1 MNLIDEMQTYRG
13 VILNES
19 FNRRPLRIIPEPTQ
33 HQPSYFLVKLGVK
46 ELGSFW
52 PSAKMPGRWEC
63 ESFVGG
69 RGLMGLSTITAVIDV
84 FYDDAN
90 ISNRPDVSEVLAKN
104 NMSEDAS
111 DYLPSFINE
120 KMDNKKTAAL
130 KKKEHQLTLAIRAKQ
145 KNKWG
150 SIKESVPT
158 GSMPLGNGGER
169 IITSHS
175 GDKFRVPSEKEVIE
189 YRNAVK
195 NKDWDKVQ
203 NFEENWELIDE
214 SKVTP
219 GPFSKKGKLKEGYE
233 GNDYSSGWT
242 DAIKE
247 AADYVSGAGYPLL
260 ADELK
265 DNLLD

>member
-1 MNLIDEMQTYRG
+1 MDLLEEITKYQN
-13 VILNES
+13 VLNES
-19 FNRRPLRIIPEPTQ
+19 
-33 HQPSYFLVKLGVK
+33 
-46 ELGSFW
+46 W
-52 PSAKMPGRWEC
+52 
-63 ESFVGG
+63 
-69 RGLMGLSTITAVIDV
+69 
-84 FYDDAN
+84 
-90 ISNRPDVSEVLAKN
+90 
-104 NMSEDAS
+104 
-111 DYLPSFINE
+111 NE
-120 KMDNKKTAAL
+120 KMATKKKDEGKWKNYTLSELKAELAKCKKNPNKTEVL
-130 KKKEHQLTLAIRAKQ
+130 KKKEHQLTFAIRAKQ

-219 GPFSKKGKLKEGYE
+219 GPFSKKGKLK
-233 GNDYSSGWT
+233 
-242 DAIKE
+242 I
-247 AADYVSGAGYPLL
+247 
-260 ADELK
+260 DEC
-265 DNLLD
+265 NRR